1 MTLSVN
7 VFLSLDGVMQ
17 SPGAIDEDQSG
28 GFTRGGWL
36 VPHLDDAGVG
46 QIFNGWLA
54 RADSLL
60 LGRATYDM
68 MQPFWTPVNDP
79 NDTVAYALNHLP
91 KYLVSSS
98 TDRLAWHN
106 TRVLSEDPL
115 GAIEELRHKGGDMQV
130 HGSRRLARSLHDAG
144 MVDEFRLLIFPVVV
158 GTGKRLFDAGSV
170 PSGFS
175 VLESETLDSGTFHLR
190 LRPRPF
196 GTADMG
202 PYNWL

>member
-7 VFLSLDGVMQ
+7 VFLSLDGVMRA
-17 SPGAIDEDQSG
+17 PGAPDEDRSE
-28 GFTRGGWL
+28 GFERGGWM
-36 VPHLDDAGVG
+36 VPHLEDAGVG

-60 LGRATYDM
+60 LGRFTYNM
-68 MQPFWTPVNDP
+68 LQPFWEPVADP
-79 NDTVAYALNHLP
+79 HDTVAYALNHLP
-91 KYLVSSS
+91 KYLVTS
-98 TDRLAWHN
+98 TDGHTAWHN
-106 TRVLSEDPL
+106 TRVLSGDPL
-115 GAIEELRHKGGDMQV
+115 SAIETLRHKGGDMQV
-130 HGSRRLARSLHDAG
+130 HGSRQLARALHDAG

-196 GTADMG
+196 GTADRG
-202 PYNWL
+202 THHRL